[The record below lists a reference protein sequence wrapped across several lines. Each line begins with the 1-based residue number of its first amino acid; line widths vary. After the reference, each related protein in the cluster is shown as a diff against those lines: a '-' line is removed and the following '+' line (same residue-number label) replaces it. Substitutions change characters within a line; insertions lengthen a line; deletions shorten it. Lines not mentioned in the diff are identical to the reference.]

1 MRAGEP
7 FRENGDVFVSMGYLH
22 SLDAAEATP
31 PGFQATGAY
40 RERQTLRQGR
50 EGKLTHSGPLCTLT
64 VQHRDRPLHSVPT
77 CQGRCPSCFT
87 AGETQPWTKPFP
99 QGHEAGR

>member
-22 SLDAAEATP
+22 SLDGAEATP

-40 RERQTLRQGR
+40 RQRQAVRQGR
-50 EGKLTHSGPLCTLT
+50 EGKLTHRAARGLSPPFSTNMPRPVSFLLYSWGNPASDKTISSG
-64 VQHRDRPLHSVPT
+64 S
-77 CQGRCPSCFT
+77 
-87 AGETQPWTKPFP
+87 
-99 QGHEAGR
+99 